1 MCLYGLDNKQQHM
14 MITLP
19 FLLHLVPALGPVP
32 WCSWPLRID
41 MFSSLNPSTCIL
53 GLRSLKSC
61 KHMTSIHP
69 WSHQLHQFPSSQS
82 ASDTSVC
89 GNSVTLVL
97 MLVLCFL
104 WLFDGLHDASSMCYM
119 ILLPPP
125 LLLIHSTAP
134 IFFSS
139 LKYTRCPLYVLSNS
153 SVLALRVFSSSR
165 RAPSPLFSFMSLWPT

>member
-1 MCLYGLDNKQQHM
+1 

-19 FLLHLVPALGPVP
+19 FLLHLVPALGPVS

-41 MFSSLNPSTCIL
+41 MFSSLKPSTCIL
-53 GLRSLKSC
+53 GQRSLKSC

-69 WSHQLHQFPSSQS
+69 WSHQVPSSQS

-89 GNSVTLVL
+89 GNSVNLVL
-97 MLVLCFL
+97 VLVLCFL
-104 WLFDGLHDASSMCYM
+104 WLIDGLHDASSMWLHDPAFPSPFAYTQ
-119 ILLPPP
+119 
-125 LLLIHSTAP
+125 HSSHL
-134 IFFSS
+134 FSS

-165 RAPSPLFSFMSLWPT
+165 CPPSPLFYFMPLWHTWLTAYKTK

>member
-1 MCLYGLDNKQQHM
+1 M

-41 MFSSLNPSTCIL
+41 MFSSLKPSTCIL
-53 GLRSLKSC
+53 RQRSLKSC
-61 KHMTSIHP
+61 KHVTSIHP
-69 WSHQLHQFPSSQS
+69 WSHQRHQVPSSQS

-89 GNSVTLVL
+89 GNSVNLVI

-125 LLLIHSTAP
+125 LLLIHSMAP
-134 IFFSS
+134 IFF
-139 LKYTRCPLYVLSNS
+139 PLSNTLDAPFMFSQTRPFLPFAS
-153 SVLALRVFSSSR
+153 SHRVAVL
-165 RAPSPLFSFMSLWPT
+165 PLLCFISCLYGPHD